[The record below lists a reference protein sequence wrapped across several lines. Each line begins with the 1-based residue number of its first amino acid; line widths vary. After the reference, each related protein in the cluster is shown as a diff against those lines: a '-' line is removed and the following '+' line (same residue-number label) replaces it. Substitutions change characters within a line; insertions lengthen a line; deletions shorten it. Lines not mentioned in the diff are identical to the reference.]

1 MEFDENEIPK
11 LVVATLAFH
20 LVFSLL
26 FRTLSPEAPLIAS
39 RILGAICAILFY
51 RILKECEVI

>member
-11 LVVATLAFH
+11 LVVGTVVLYF
-20 LVFSLL
+20 VFSLL

-39 RILGAICAILFY
+39 KILGAICSILFY